1 MSAKFE
7 QLVAY
12 VLNKDH
18 ETASELLHEIIV
30 EMSKDIY
37 ENIIAEE
44 ADDEEMDESMEDDE
58 EMDESMGDEE
68 LEDAYEMEAD
78 DETAAD
84 AFGGDA
90 SDDSL
95 DDIEAGDEEG
105 DEEDHESDE
114 DQAIFD
120 IKNAIEE
127 LEAAFA
133 ELEAAQDSEKSDMDS
148 DDGMDMDMDSDD
160 DEMDSDDDEA
170 DEMMGMPMENRRM
183 TREYVEKVGNDW
195 DKNSQKTQGAIAGA
209 NTGEKMPTAN
219 DHQSPVA
226 SAKNKPMP
234 NVNSKNIAQGGTGE
248 GNNTGTKPNSVN
260 KGITPEKSGNYTGND
275 WAANSAPGA
284 HAKGY
289 TQKADRMP
297 MKQAPEG
304 QPAGA
309 GTGENSVS
317 GATNTSSIVAEGRSR
332 RTTSKRK

>member
-1 MSAKFE
+1 MSTKFE
-7 QLVAY
+7 QLLDYLV
-12 VLNKDH
+12 NEDH
-18 ETASELLHEIIV
+18 EKASELFHEIVV
-30 EMSKDIY
+30 EKSREIY

-44 ADDEEMDESMEDDE
+44 ADEYDEEMDESMED
-58 EMDESMGDEE
+58 EE
-68 LEDAYEMEAD
+68 LEDSYNMEAD
-78 DETAAD
+78 DEAD
-84 AFGGDA
+84 GTFGGDPA
-90 SDDSL
+90 DDSL
-95 DDIEAGDEEG
+95 DDIKADDDEEG
-105 DEEDHESDE
+105 GEEDDGEEDHESDE

-148 DDGMDMDMDSDD
+148 DDDDMDMDMDSDD
-160 DEMDSDDDEA
+160 EMDMDSDDDEA
-170 DEMMGMPMENRRM
+170 DENMMGMPMENRRM

-219 DHQSPVA
+219 DHRSPVA

-304 QPAGA
+304 QPVGA

>member
-1 MSAKFE
+1 MSTKFE
-7 QLVAY
+7 QLLDYLV
-12 VLNKDH
+12 NEDH
-18 ETASELLHEIIV
+18 EKASELFHEIVV
-30 EMSKDIY
+30 EKSREIY
-37 ENIIAEE
+37 ENIIAQEGDEE
-44 ADDEEMDESMEDDE
+44 DEEMDEALEEDDE
-58 EMDESMGDEE
+58 EMDEAFGDQEDSYEMDDEE
-68 LEDAYEMEAD
+68 EPKY
-78 DETAAD
+78 
-84 AFGGDA
+84 GGDA
-90 SDDSL
+90 SDKSL
-95 DDIEAGDEEG
+95 DDVEMDQDGEEG
-105 DEEDHESDE
+105 AESQE

-133 ELEAAQDSEKSDMDS
+133 ELEAAQDSEKSDMGMDRDDDMDMNRHDMDRDS
-148 DDGMDMDMDSDD
+148 DDGEDT
-160 DEMDSDDDEA
+160 DE
-170 DEMMGMPMENRRM
+170 EMIGMPMENRRM

-219 DHQSPVA
+219 DHRSPVA
-226 SAKNKPMP
+226 SANNKPMP
-234 NVNSKNIAQGGTGE
+234 NINSKNIAQGGTGE

-304 QPAGA
+304 QPIGA
-309 GTGENSVS
+309 GTGDNSVS
-317 GATNTSSIVAEGRSR
+317 GATNTSSVVAEGRR